1 MTTEPVAFASL
12 YRRPG
17 TEEARGFVTAVADL
31 IQAHEKAQGLRQRR
45 RRPKDQQT
53 FEAVTA
59 ALLCDIA
66 HRSLSVPH
74 GWLAITRDKAVLGAR
89 KDRYTSPLLTEAVPG
104 IIDCLAAL
112 GLLEVRPGW
121 RPVAGM
127 GPGRMTTIR
136 ATDRLAALMD
146 DHAITLADLEEDPD
160 QEVIILSERGQRGQG
175 HVIDY
180 ADEARTCQH
189 RADLR
194 RINAAIRGANITIDH
209 SALSEAVDPGDR
221 LLRRRF
227 SDGSFVKGGRLYG
240 GCWQNMRKI
249 ERGKALRIAGE
260 AVAVLDFGQMGL
272 RMAYAQEGATV
283 PPGDAY
289 AIPGRGWH
297 RDGVKLMVSAL
308 LFADRPLERMP
319 KGARKFFGR
328 ATVADVT
335 NILRQHYAPIAHHF
349 GTRFGMGL
357 MYLEST
363 VILRVLL
370 TLLDAGIVAL
380 PIHDAI
386 VVQQS
391 AADRAQSV
399 MLESFRSLI
408 GADGVVSREA

>member
-1 MTTEPVAFASL
+1 MTTEPTAFASL

-17 TEEARGFVTAVADL
+17 TEDARGFVAAVTAL
-31 IQAHEKAQGLRQRR
+31 IQAHENAQGLRQRR

-66 HRSLSVPH
+66 HRTLSAPH
-74 GWLAITRDKAVLGAR
+74 GWLAVTRDKAVLGSR
-89 KDRYTSPLLTEAVPG
+89 KDRYTSPLMTEALPG
-104 IIDCLAAL
+104 IVDCLAAL
-112 GLLEVRPGW
+112 GFLEVRPGW

-146 DHAITLADLEEDPD
+146 DHAVTLADLEEDPD
-160 QEVIILSERGQRGQG
+160 QEVIILSDGRAL
-175 HVIDY
+175 DY
-180 ADEARTCQH
+180 VEDETTRQH

-194 RINAAIRGANITIDH
+194 RINDAIRGADITIDH
-209 SALSEAVDPGDR
+209 SVLSRPVDPGAR
-221 LLRRRF
+221 LLRRHF
-227 SDGSFVKGGRLYG
+227 SDGEFDKGGRLFG
-240 GCWQNMRKI
+240 GFWQPMKKT
-249 ERGKALRIAGE
+249 ERGQALRIAGE

-289 AIPGRGWH
+289 AIPGMT

-308 LFADRPLERMP
+308 LFADRPLVRMP

-328 ATVADVT
+328 ITVADVT

-357 MYLEST
+357 MYQEST
-363 VILRVLL
+363 VLLRVLL

-391 AADRAQSV
+391 AADHAQGV
-399 MLESFRSLI
+399 MLESFRSLV